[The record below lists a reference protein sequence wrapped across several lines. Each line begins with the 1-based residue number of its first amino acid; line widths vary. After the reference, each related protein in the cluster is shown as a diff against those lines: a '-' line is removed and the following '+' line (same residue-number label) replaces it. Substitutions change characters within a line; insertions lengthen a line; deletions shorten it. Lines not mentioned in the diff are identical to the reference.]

1 LEGVLVL
8 TEEVDVVGLAAS
20 AEAGVWHV
28 LLLLVLLLQLWL
40 LVDGRGEVS
49 EGVREIVAGEAAPVA
64 CHCVIWKVLPLGSSC
79 AILLQGYS
87 HAVAGVVGTEGLGLI
102 VALTNCAYVARA
114 QVVDIVCGL
123 QVEMWWNAEGTMQM
137 KARAGVVAA
146 PAVRAL
152 PPRHGVQQP
161 RRQAAPQRQSS
172 DLRCVSTHPH
182 NEALIVSSA
191 YSTPQL
197 ALLPAFVL
205 TTDPRSRTLAKPNIT
220 GFDPQKFAAAAKN
233 GTRGDPWAR

>member
-28 LLLLVLLLQLWL
+28 LWL

-123 QVEMWWNAEGTMQM
+123 QVEMWWNAEGT
-137 KARAGVVAA
+137 R
-146 PAVRAL
+146 
-152 PPRHGVQQP
+152 
-161 RRQAAPQRQSS
+161 
-172 DLRCVSTHPH
+172 
-182 NEALIVSSA
+182 
-191 YSTPQL
+191 
-197 ALLPAFVL
+197 
-205 TTDPRSRTLAKPNIT
+205 
-220 GFDPQKFAAAAKN
+220 
-233 GTRGDPWAR
+233 